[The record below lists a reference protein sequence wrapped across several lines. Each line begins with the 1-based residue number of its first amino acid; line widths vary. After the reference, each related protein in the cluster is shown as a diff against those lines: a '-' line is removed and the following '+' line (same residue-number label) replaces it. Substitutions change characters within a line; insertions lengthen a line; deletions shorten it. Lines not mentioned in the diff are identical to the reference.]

1 MNKLLRTAVYG
12 FAVGDALGVPYEF
25 KERDTFSCEGMISGG
40 TWGQLAGTWSDD
52 TSLVL
57 ATCDS
62 IRECNGINLE
72 DMMHRFKRWFYDFE
86 YTARDDV
93 FDCGGTT
100 YRAIRRYKNGAPLFI
115 CGEKSNLSNGNGSL
129 MRILP
134 LAFTDADSATIAYVS
149 SLTHANQTSINCCFK
164 YVMSIHHVVRFK
176 NLSAPDKGVLN
187 RTRDEVKSTGYVV
200 DSYEAAK
207 WCAGTSHGYSEA
219 VLKAV
224 NLGGDTDTIA
234 ALTGALAA
242 LQWGYDSI
250 PKEWIDKLAN
260 KELIER
266 CLF

>member
-1 MNKLLRTAVYG
+1 MNDRLRTAVYG

-25 KERDTFSCEGMISGG
+25 RQRDSFCCNDMMCGG
-40 TWGQLAGTWSDD
+40 THHQPYGTWSDD

-62 IRECNGINLE
+62 IRECKGINLE
-72 DMMHRFKRWFYDFE
+72 DMMHRFKMWFYDFE

-100 YRAIRRYKNGAPLFI
+100 YRAIRRYKEGRSPLF

-134 LAFTDADSATIAYVS
+134 LAFTDADAATIAYVS
-149 SLTHANQTSINCCFK
+149 SLTHANQIAINYCYK
-164 YVMSIHHVVRFK
+164 YVMSIHHVMWYG
-176 NLSAPDKGVLN
+176 NLLAPDQGILN
-187 RTRDEVKSTGYVV
+187 RTRDEIKSTGYVV

-207 WCAGTSHGYSEA
+207 WCAGTSNSYSEA

-242 LQWGYDSI
+242 LQYGFDAI
-250 PKEWIDKLAN
+250 PKRWIDKLAN

>member
-1 MNKLLRTAVYG
+1 
-12 FAVGDALGVPYEF
+12 
-25 KERDTFSCEGMISGG
+25 
-40 TWGQLAGTWSDD
+40 
-52 TSLVL
+52 
-57 ATCDS
+57 
-62 IRECNGINLE
+62 
-72 DMMHRFKRWFYDFE
+72 
-86 YTARDDV
+86 
-93 FDCGGTT
+93 
-100 YRAIRRYKNGAPLFI
+100 
-115 CGEKSNLSNGNGSL
+115 
-129 MRILP
+129 
-134 LAFTDADSATIAYVS
+134 
-149 SLTHANQTSINCCFK
+149 
-164 YVMSIHHVVRFK
+164 MSIHHVVRFK
-176 NLSAPDKGVLN
+176 NLSAPDNGVLN

-207 WCAGTSHGYSEA
+207 WCAGTSNNYSDA